1 MDVFDS
7 WEKLGTMGVT
17 SRTGISI
24 LYIKKMI
31 KKILQNYRFISTET
45 LKFILLILK
54 NRMQETLDTIIGE
67 HQSETIKNRKISHCF
82 YYL

>member
-7 WEKLGTMGVT
+7 WEKIGTMDVT

-24 LYIKKMI
+24 LYIKKVI
-31 KKILQNYRFISTET
+31 RKILQNYRFISTET

-54 NRMQETLDTIIGE
+54 NRMQETLDTKIGE
-67 HQSETIKNRKISHCF
+67 HQSETIKNRKILPSF